1 MSNWNILKQR
11 VHIRDILTDLDKL
24 ASFCEHRGYLRG
36 PCPIHLGHNP
46 TAFSVNLER
55 NVWNCFSRCQRG
67 GNVVDLAYLLSDRSW
82 RSAHQWLT
90 RLVERPAE
98 GLRQTD
104 SRITL
109 SPAGSGRNGET
120 GFRPFTRELVLDPVD
135 PFFESRGIEP
145 RTLIRFE
152 AGIWRGDGFLQG
164 CAAVRLHDL
173 SGQPLGYAGRYLD
186 PNRARARGKW
196 KVPRGFPR
204 GTTLYGWHHLSTP
217 RRASLVLV
225 ESAWSVMKI
234 FQAGWP
240 NVVAIGGAGIIPEQ
254 RSLLQS
260 ESAIVLFLDGD
271 HTGRRASNRLRDLPL
286 HPRMKVMLCPLGKD
300 PADLS
305 ERELWLRLSPH
316 G

>member
-1 MSNWNILKQR
+1 MKPSPVRRAWGSSGKGIIFRGTLIGEAEVRQIRKLIAQYRDRTQFEIARR
-11 VHIRDILTDLDKL
+11 VCRHFKWYRPN
-24 ASFCEHRGYLRG
+24 G
-36 PCPIHLGHNP
+36 
-46 TAFSVNLER
+46 
-55 NVWNCFSRCQRG
+55 
-67 GNVVDLAYLLSDRSW
+67 DLAEQAFVGVLRRLGSLGLLRLPAPRS
-82 RSAHQWLT
+82 
-90 RLVERPAE
+90 
-98 GLRQTD
+98 G
-104 SRITL
+104 
-109 SPAGSGRNGET
+109 
-120 GFRPFTRELVLDPVD
+120 
-135 PFFESRGIEP
+135 
-145 RTLIRFE
+145 
-152 AGIWRGDGFLQG
+152 
-164 CAAVRLHDL
+164 
-173 SGQPLGYAGRYLD
+173 
-186 PNRARARGKW
+186 ARGEASW
-196 KVPRGFPR
+196 I
-204 GTTLYGWHHLSTP
+204 S
-217 RRASLVLV
+217 ASLSELRWPDVEPFSALV